1 MAKISDSNF
10 MASIEQSVS
19 VINTELDSKVAAAV
33 FERYGAHGVEDLNP
47 TYLPEVFSELYAI
60 EADLR

>member
-1 MAKISDSNF
+1 MANISNSDYI
-10 MASIEQSVS
+10 ASIEQSVS
-19 VINTELDSKVAAAV
+19 VISTELESKVAAAV

-47 TYLPEVFSELYAI
+47 AYLPEVFSELYAI